1 MKLEWEYTKTGKPV
15 VPLIPVMILP
25 EKYYGEVIGTGDNV
39 VGVLLNTGEYVD
51 VPNNRVRRIHK
62 P

>member
-1 MKLEWEYTKTGKPV
+1 MKLEWEYTKAGKPV
-15 VPLIPVMILP
+15 VPLIPVMIMP
-25 EKYYGEVIGTGDNV
+25 EKWYGEVIGTSNNI

-51 VPNNRVRRIHK
+51 VPSNRVRRIHK